1 MAYGL
6 RPVGADRIGYVT
18 SGPTKYPMA
27 DSYAGNVFFG
37 DFVERLATGYVQR
50 QETTTGLSPVA
61 AHPTLGI
68 AVGFEYTDTS
78 GAVQQS
84 NYYPASGGTNISVFV
99 SDDVNQTY
107 MIAAKSTGSTDITF
121 ADVGDNASAL
131 GYAHTAGSTSTGL
144 SGIYLDTE
152 NIDQGA
158 RCFRILGIVEDG
170 ENENIDLSTSATL
183 TKNVL
188 VKIRKEVLQNELLD
202 QIP

>member
-1 MAYGL
+1 MPYGL

-18 SGPTKYPMA
+18 AGPTKYPMA

-99 SDDVNQTY
+99 SDDTNQTY
-107 MIAAKSTGSTDITF
+107 MVEAKGSANITF
-121 ADVGDNASAL
+121 ADVGDNAPVL
-131 GYAHTAGSTSTGL
+131 GYAASAGSTDTGL
-144 SGIYLDTE
+144 SGIYLDTG
-152 NIDQGA
+152 NIAQSA
-158 RCFRILGIVEDG
+158 AALRIVGIVEDG
-170 ENENIDLSTSATL
+170 ENENITASATVG
-183 TKNVL
+183 KNVL
-188 VKIRKEVLQNELLD
+188 VKIRKECLQNELED

>member
-107 MIAAKSTGSTDITF
+107 MVEAKGSANITF
-121 ADVGDNASAL
+121 ADVGDNAPAL
-131 GYAHTAGSTSTGL
+131 GFAASAGSTDTGL
-144 SGIYLDTE
+144 SGIYLDTG
-152 NIDQGA
+152 NIAQSA
-158 RCFRILGIVEDG
+158 AALRIVAIVEDG
-170 ENENIDLSTSATL
+170 ENENITAAATVG
-183 TKNVL
+183 KNVL
-188 VKIRKEVLQNELLD
+188 VKIRKECLQNELED